1 MLPTSCGKTQKLAVN
16 RFFGQLKKVEWVS
29 YIKLKSERKAETES
43 YFSCNVEF
51 PCPKGLEIFEDLLED
66 FKARLNT
73 AKINDDTYSSVEE
86 DIINSGFGENTNRDQ
101 LIVMDDA
108 SGLTNESKNLQSFL
122 TVARKF
128 TYTCFYIFHTIH
140 PEKPI

>member
-1 MLPTSCGKTQKLAVN
+1 M
-16 RFFGQLKKVEWVS
+16 
-29 YIKLKSERKAETES
+29 KSERKAETES
-43 YFSCNVEF
+43 CFSCNVEF

>member
-29 YIKLKSERKAETES
+29 YIKLKSEREAETES
-43 YFSCNVEF
+43 CFSCNVEF

-128 TYTCFYIFHTIH
+128 TYICFYIFHTIH

>member
-29 YIKLKSERKAETES
+29 YIKLKSEREAETES
-43 YFSCNVEF
+43 CFSWNVEF